1 MLSNGD
7 KYFSDA
13 TTAVIEGGGGAGAEL
28 RPVVGLVTGL
38 SLEDPGANHENGDI
52 NLIISGG
59 GGRGATGVAE
69 VDEFGIIKRINISN
83 AGEYFKT
90 PPVILLSGGGGGGAR
105 AQATVDLGAI
115 TGIDILDPGGGY
127 SSAPQV
133 LFTRKTDLVKRSR
146 NRQSYNHSYMTSL
159 V

>member
-1 MLSNGD
+1 MEAKAVLWQQDQYDSGGNLLAPAGSIQYIQMLSNGD

-38 SLEDPGANHENGDI
+38 SLEDPGANYENGDI

-90 PPVILLSGGGGGGAR
+90 PL
-105 AQATVDLGAI
+105 T
-115 TGIDILDPGGGY
+115 
-127 SSAPQV
+127 
-133 LFTRKTDLVKRSR
+133 FCLVVVAVVGMPEHKK
-146 NRQSYNHSYMTSL
+146 HC
-159 V
+159 